1 MDTHDENDGDQID
14 PEEQSPPVDDGK
26 RQVSFSLTTALT
38 SIAVLAVV
46 AVAAVFGVLYF
57 SARAELSE
65 RDAQSADTV
74 RARQVAMEYAIGAST
89 IDYRDPKAWQDKLKA
104 NVSPELAAQF
114 DATAP
119 QLEQIILPLQWTST
133 ATPIQAA
140 VTSESDG
147 IYRVNAFID
156 VDATSVQNR
165 EGGRTT
171 VTYTVTLEKN
181 ADWRITEVGGGLDT
195 LPN

>member
-1 MDTHDENDGDQID
+1 
-14 PEEQSPPVDDGK
+14 
-26 RQVSFSLTTALT
+26 
-38 SIAVLAVV
+38 
-46 AVAAVFGVLYF
+46 
-57 SARAELSE
+57 
-65 RDAQSADTV
+65 
-74 RARQVAMEYAIGAST
+74 MEYAIGAST